1 MTFTY
6 VDPGANSRDKVRFL
20 IGDTDSNDQHF
31 SDEEVAYLLSTWGNN
46 EFDAA
51 IAGAEVLAGRY
62 AHLTNYSRSIG
73 DLTISEQYGES
84 AKEFNRL
91 ADRLRRQKH
100 DLYPTDVKINAQA
113 IIATAD
119 KNVTTYK
126 SDFYTGIH
134 DYNV

>member
-20 IGDTDSNDQHF
+20 IGDTNSADQHF
-31 SDEEVAYLLSTWGNN
+31 SDEEVAYLLSTWSNN

-84 AKEFNRL
+84 AKEFRFL
-91 ADRLRRQKH
+91 ADRLRKQKN